1 MLFYRIPICVLR
13 DDVKYDSFFIGSD
26 KDLQVLFH
34 CRHQFPEVRTTELL
48 AKLVDVVCN
57 SGCSNQNPQSSTVPT
72 CSSLVPF
79 GASSAMLVITHE
91 AALVASSSFA
101 ANLNCS
107 RDGEIGDTRP
117 LGELA
122 IPMVGA
128 PIMVPV
134 FGEGGVPDG
143 VRDILHDDD
152 DDDDVDPV
160 TIADDSDDDIART
173 TPVVGGKASSS
184 RTQQYPLHFQLWT

>member
-79 GASSAMLVITHE
+79 GASSAML
-91 AALVASSSFA
+91 
-101 ANLNCS
+101 
-107 RDGEIGDTRP
+107 
-117 LGELA
+117 
-122 IPMVGA
+122 MVGA

>member
-107 RDGEIGDTRP
+107 RDGEI
-117 LGELA
+117 
-122 IPMVGA
+122 
-128 PIMVPV
+128 
-134 FGEGGVPDG
+134 
-143 VRDILHDDD
+143 DILHDDD